1 MIYDLWDKHLNSLKY
16 PPYIKTEKD
25 LQRTSSVTL
34 GCSRGVNTGDYAATN
49 ATGLLANMNHRQS
62 LGQALS

>member
-49 ATGLLANMNHRQS
+49 ATILDLSASGTPLLAI
-62 LGQALS
+62 